1 MSRQRRRIPVLRL
14 AWRNTRRNTR
24 RTFLTVVAVT
34 VAVTAITFIL
44 AYITGILGNIV
55 NSYARTES
63 GHVRIRKDGYSERER
78 LMPVYL
84 KVDHVSE
91 LLSVIRDHPDV
102 EEAVPRIR
110 SSVLVDG
117 AGSNRPGLMLGLD
130 MEREAAY
137 LNPAGMAMNG
147 NPPRAGYPEVMIGH
161 EFAEKLSISVGDTI
175 TVLGQTA
182 YRSLGGLRLVVTDL
196 ASSGMSFLDNSM
208 LVLPLDQA
216 QFLVDLPDAATEIL
230 VFAHDAELAEAL
242 AAQLEVDLAPI
253 VAGDLEVLSWLD
265 QGPLMRT
272 MQMMRPML
280 AVVMGLML
288 LMAALIIINTMLMTV
303 MERTQ
308 ELGMQAALGMR
319 RSDIVFLIVT
329 EGLVIGL
336 IGGVLGAVL
345 GSGVG
350 IWLEHTGIDFTAATR
365 GIDLPF
371 QGMVYPDW
379 SLSYA
384 VIGIACGVFAAGA
397 AALYPALRA
406 IKMAPAEALR
416 Q

>member
-1 MSRQRRRIPVLRL
+1 MSKRRRRIPVFRL

-24 RTFLTVVAVT
+24 RTLLTVIAVT
-34 VAVTAITFIL
+34 IAVTAITFMF
-44 AYITGILGNIV
+44 AYITGILGNFV
-55 NSYARTES
+55 DSYARSES
-63 GHVRIRKDGYSERER
+63 GHVRIRKDGYTERER

-84 KVDHVSE
+84 KVDGVSE
-91 LLSVIRDHPDV
+91 LLSSIREHPDV

-117 AGSNRPGLMLGLD
+117 AGSNRPGLLLGLD
-130 MEREAAY
+130 LDREGPY
-137 LNPAGMAMNG
+137 LNPTGMAVNG
-147 NPPRAGYPEVMIGH
+147 NPPRPGFPEVMIGT
-161 EFAEKLSISVGDTI
+161 EFADRLSIDVGDTI

-196 ASSGMSFLDNSM
+196 AFSGISFLDNSM
-208 LVLPLDQA
+208 LVLPIDQA
-216 QFLVDLPDAATEIL
+216 QELADMPDAATEIL
-230 VFAHDAELAEAL
+230 VFSHDAELAESL
-242 AAQLEVDLAPI
+242 AAQLEEQLAPI
-253 VAGDLEVLSWLD
+253 VEGDIEVLSWLD
-265 QGPLMRT
+265 QGQLMRT
-272 MQMMRPML
+272 MQMMRPL
-280 AVVMGLML
+280 LGVVMGLML
-288 LMAALIIINTMLMTV
+288 LMAGLIIVNTMLMTV

-319 RSDIVFLIVT
+319 RSDIVFLIVS
-329 EGLVIGL
+329 EGIVIGL
-336 IGGVLGAVL
+336 LGGFVGAIL

-350 IWLEHTGIDFTAATR
+350 IWLEHSGIDFTAAAR

-379 SLSYA
+379 ALSYA
-384 VIGIACGVFAAGA
+384 VTGMLLGILAAGV

>member
-1 MSRQRRRIPVLRL
+1 MSRRRRRIPVLRL
-14 AWRNTRRNTR
+14 AWRNTRRNAR
-24 RTFLTVVAVT
+24 RTLLTVIAVT
-34 VAVTAITFIL
+34 VAVTAITFMF

-84 KVDHVSE
+84 KVDRVSE
-91 LLSVIRDHPDV
+91 LLSVIREHPDV

-117 AGSNRPGLMLGLD
+117 AESNRPGMLLGLD
-130 MEREAAY
+130 MDREGAY
-137 LNPAGMAMNG
+137 LNPAAMAVNG
-147 NPPRAGYPEVMIGH
+147 NPPRAGYPEVMIGD
-161 EFAEKLSISVGDTI
+161 EFAENLAIGIGDTI

-208 LVLPLDQA
+208 LVVPLDQA
-216 QFLVDLPDAATEIL
+216 QILADLPDAATEIL
-230 VFAHDAELAEAL
+230 VFAHDGELAVALALELEAELDSL
-242 AAQLEVDLAPI
+242 VT
-253 VAGDLEVLSWLD
+253 GDIEVLSWLD

-280 AVVMGLML
+280 GVVMGLML
-288 LMAALIIINTMLMTV
+288 LMAGLIIINTMLMTV

-336 IGGVLGAVL
+336 IGGVIGAVL
-345 GSGVG
+345 GSGFG
-350 IWLEHTGIDFTAATR
+350 IWLEHSGIDFTAAAR
-365 GIDLPF
+365 GIDMPF

-379 SLSYA
+379 RPSFA
-384 VIGIACGVFAAGA
+384 IIGLFCGVVAAGV

>member
-1 MSRQRRRIPVLRL
+1 
-14 AWRNTRRNTR
+14 
-24 RTFLTVVAVT
+24 
-34 VAVTAITFIL
+34 
-44 AYITGILGNIV
+44 
-55 NSYARTES
+55 
-63 GHVRIRKDGYSERER
+63 
-78 LMPVYL
+78 
-84 KVDHVSE
+84 
-91 LLSVIRDHPDV
+91 
-102 EEAVPRIR
+102 AVPRIR

-117 AGSNRPGLMLGLD
+117 AGSNRPGLLLGLD
-130 MEREAAY
+130 MDREAAY
-137 LNPAGMAMNG
+137 LNPADMAVNG
-147 NPPRAGYPEVMIGH
+147 NPPRAGFPEVMIGT
-161 EFAEKLSISVGDTI
+161 EFAEKLAISVGDTI

-208 LVLPLDQA
+208 LVVPIDQA
-216 QFLVDLPDAATEIL
+216 QELADMPDAATEIL
-230 VFAHDAELAEAL
+230 VFAHNAVLAEPLAIQLKAELES
-242 AAQLEVDLAPI
+242 EVT
-253 VAGDLEVLSWLD
+253 GDIEVLSWLD
-265 QGPLMRT
+265 QGPLIRT

-280 AVVMGLML
+280 GVIMSLML
-288 LMAALIIINTMLMTV
+288 LMAGLIIVNTMLMTV

-319 RSDIVFLIVT
+319 RSDIVSLIVS

-336 IGGVLGAVL
+336 IGGVLGALL

-350 IWLEHTGIDFTAATR
+350 IWLEHTGIDFTAAAR

-371 QGMVYPDW
+371 QGMAYPDW
-379 SLSYA
+379 RLSFA
-384 VIGIACGVFAAGA
+384 LIGLTCGVLAAGL

>member
-1 MSRQRRRIPVLRL
+1 MLRL

-24 RTFLTVVAVT
+24 RTVLTAIAVT
-34 VAVTAITFIL
+34 VAVTAITFMF
-44 AYITGILGNIV
+44 AYITGIVGNLV
-55 NSYARTES
+55 DSYARSES
-63 GHVRIRKDGYSERER
+63 GHVRIRKDGYTERER

-84 KVDHVSE
+84 KVDGVTE
-91 LLSVIRDHPDV
+91 LLSAIRQHPDV

-117 AGSNRPGLMLGLD
+117 AGSNRPGLLLGLD
-130 MEREAAY
+130 MDREGPY
-137 LNPAGMAMNG
+137 LNPAGMAVNG
-147 NPPRAGYPEVMIGH
+147 NPPRTGHAEVMIGD
-161 EFAEKLSISVGDTI
+161 EFAEKLSIGVGDTI

-196 ASSGMSFLDNSM
+196 ASSGMSYLDNNM
-208 LVLPLDQA
+208 LVVPIDQA
-216 QFLVDLPDAATEIL
+216 QLLADMPDASTEIL
-230 VFAHDAELAEAL
+230 VFAHNQELAQPL
-242 AAQLEVDLAPI
+242 AVQLKEQLEAHVE
-253 VAGDLEVLSWLD
+253 GDIEVLSWLD

-272 MQMMRPML
+272 MQMLRPML
-280 AVVMGLML
+280 GVVMGLLL
-288 LMAALIIINTMLMTV
+288 LMAGMVIINTMLMTV

-336 IGGVLGAVL
+336 LGGVAGAIL

-350 IWLEHTGIDFTAATR
+350 IWLEHTGIDFTQAART
-365 GIDLPF
+365 IDLPF
-371 QGMVYPDW
+371 QGMAYPDW
-379 SLSYA
+379 RVSFPL
-384 VIGIACGVFAAGA
+384 IGLTCGVLAAGV

-406 IKMAPAEALR
+406 VKMAPAEALR

>member
-1 MSRQRRRIPVLRL
+1 MSRQRRRVPVLRL

-24 RTFLTVVAVT
+24 RTLLTVVAVT
-34 VAVTAITFIL
+34 VAVTAITFMF

-55 NSYARTES
+55 TSYARSES

-78 LMPVYL
+78 LLPVYL
-84 KVDHVSE
+84 KVDRVSE
-91 LLSVIRDHPDV
+91 LLSVIREHPDV

-117 AGSNRPGLMLGLD
+117 AESNRPGLLLGLD
-130 MEREAAY
+130 MDREAEY
-137 LNPAGMAMNG
+137 LNPAGMAVNG

-161 EFAEKLSISVGDTI
+161 EFAERLAINVGDTI

-208 LVLPLDQA
+208 LVVPLDQA
-216 QFLVDLPDAATEIL
+216 QELADLPDAATEIL
-230 VFAHDAELAEAL
+230 VFAHDPALAGPLAIQLMAELES
-242 AAQLEVDLAPI
+242 I
-253 VAGDLEVLSWLD
+253 VTGDIEVLSWLD

-280 AVVMGLML
+280 GVVMGLML
-288 LMAALIIINTMLMTV
+288 LMAGLIIINTMLMTV
-303 MERTQ
+303 MERTH
-308 ELGMQAALGMR
+308 ELGMQSALGMR
-319 RSDIVFLIVT
+319 RSDIVFLIVS

-336 IGGVLGAVL
+336 IGGVVGALL

-350 IWLEHTGIDFTAATR
+350 IWLEHTGIDFTAAAR
-365 GIDLPF
+365 SIDLPF

-379 SLSYA
+379 RLSFA
-384 VIGIACGVFAAGA
+384 VTGLACGVLAAGL

>member
-1 MSRQRRRIPVLRL
+1 MSKPRRRIPIVRL

-24 RTFLTVVAVT
+24 RTVLTVIAVT
-34 VAVTAITFIL
+34 VAVTAITFMF
-44 AYITGILGNIV
+44 AYITGILGNLV
-55 NSYARTES
+55 DSYARSES
-63 GHVRIRKDGYSERER
+63 GHVRIRKDGYTERER

-84 KVDHVSE
+84 KVDSVSA
-91 LLSVIRDHPDV
+91 LLSIIREHPDV

-117 AGSNRPGLMLGLD
+117 AGSNRPGLLLGLD
-130 MEREAAY
+130 MDREAAY
-137 LNPAGMAMNG
+137 MNPADLAVNG
-147 NPPRAGYPEVMIGH
+147 NPPRAGYPEVMIGD
-161 EFAEKLSISVGDTI
+161 EFAEKLEISVGDTI

-208 LVLPLDQA
+208 LVVPLDQA
-216 QFLVDLPDAATEIL
+216 QLLADMPDAATEIL
-230 VFAHDAELAEAL
+230 VFAHDAELAEPL
-242 AAQLEVDLAPI
+242 AIELKAELELEVT
-253 VAGDLEVLSWLD
+253 GDIEVLSWLD

-280 AVVMGLML
+280 AVIMGMML
-288 LMAALIIINTMLMTV
+288 LMAGLIIINTMLMTV
-303 MERTQ
+303 LERTQ

-319 RSDIVFLIVT
+319 RSDIVFLIVS

-336 IGGVLGAVL
+336 IGGVVGAIL
-345 GSGVG
+345 GSGIG
-350 IWLEHTGIDFTAATR
+350 IWLEHTGIDFTAAART
-365 GIDLPF
+365 IDLPF

-384 VIGIACGVFAAGA
+384 VIGMALGVFAAGV

-406 IKMAPAEALR
+406 VKMAPAEALR